1 MARRYDSSTTTF
13 SPEGR
18 LHQVEYAMEAINNAG
33 TCVGIK
39 CKNGIVLANERKIL
53 SKLLSQ
59 SSKLESDKIA
69 TLSSNIV
76 ASIAGLASDANI
88 LVKDARLNCGRYMYR
103 YDVPMPT
110 KICVKDICDAKQSY
124 TQFGGLRPYGVSLI
138 VAGVEED
145 GQVSLFQTDPSGNFT
160 AWEATVIGANNGNGK
175 TFLKNEYDKD
185 STGPPSIHE
194 GTLLAIK
201 TLNKTMDI
209 TTPSATGQVKYDLFT
224 IEMVD
229 GEVVQKR
236 LSEDK
241 VKDLVQEV
249 ENEDADMAEM

>member
-175 TFLKNEYDKD
+175 TFLKV
-185 STGPPSIHE
+185 SGAAAAAAAAAGSAATTSG
-194 GTLLAIK
+194 AK
-201 TLNKTMDI
+201 TNR
-209 TTPSATGQVKYDLFT
+209 TPLFT
-224 IEMVD
+224 R
-229 GEVVQKR
+229 QKK
-236 LSEDK
+236 LE
-241 VKDLVQEV
+241 
-249 ENEDADMAEM
+249 

>member
-1 MARRYDSSTTTF
+1 
-13 SPEGR
+13 
-18 LHQVEYAMEAINNAG
+18 MEAINNAG

-175 TFLKNEYDKD
+175 TFLKV
-185 STGPPSIHE
+185 SGAAAAAAAAAGSAATTSG
-194 GTLLAIK
+194 AK
-201 TLNKTMDI
+201 TNR
-209 TTPSATGQVKYDLFT
+209 TPLFT
-224 IEMVD
+224 R
-229 GEVVQKR
+229 QKK
-236 LSEDK
+236 LE
-241 VKDLVQEV
+241 
-249 ENEDADMAEM
+249 